1 MRPNSSLSLREPL
14 AFIPIACSLAALAV
28 TTIAL
33 TVNGV
38 VREADEGTAAHLFQ
52 LIMVASFVVSV
63 AFAIRWLRRDPRQT
77 LLILAIQIVAT
88 LLALAPVFYFRL

>member
-14 AFIPIACSLAALAV
+14 TFIPIACSLAALAL
-28 TTIAL
+28 TAIAL

-52 LIMVASFVVSV
+52 LLMVASFVVSV
-63 AFAIRWLRRDPRQT
+63 AFAIRWLVRDPRQT
-77 LLILAIQIVAT
+77 LRILAIQIVAA
-88 LLALAPVFYFRL
+88 LPALAPVF